1 MPLEGGGFDPGA
13 MIDGK
18 PNLQNVAG
26 CAIHSEMVK
35 SERMLISAW
44 WSKHQ
49 QTLDQAIVKRLLG
62 QTNASAGASSSP
74 GGNLRSSA
82 FPRQVPKGSSPMF
95 DPSHTGQHHIST
107 AASSA
112 YYAQTSIINEGER
125 YLPPTTWR
133 FAKKGIP
140 HYYGRTLHGVSA
152 DGTDTSYRAH

>member
-1 MPLEGGGFDPGA
+1 

-26 CAIHSEMVK
+26 CAIHSDIVK
-35 SERMLISAW
+35 RERMLISAW
-44 WSKHQ
+44 RRKHQ
-49 QTLDQAIVKRLLG
+49 QSLDQEIVKRLLG
-62 QTNASAGASSSP
+62 QTNASAAADSEP
-74 GGNLRSSA
+74 ERSARSGA
-82 FPRQVPKGSSPMF
+82 FPRQIPKGSSPMF
-95 DPSHTGQHHIST
+95 DPSHIGQHHIST

-133 FAKKGIP
+133 FGKKGIP
-140 HYYGRTLHGVSA
+140 HHYGRTLHGVSV

>member
-1 MPLEGGGFDPGA
+1 
-13 MIDGK
+13 MINGR

-26 CAIHSEMVK
+26 CAIHADIVK
-35 SERMLISAW
+35 SERALIAAW

-49 QTLDQAIVKRLLG
+49 QQSDQAIVKRLIG
-62 QTNASAGASSSP
+62 QTNASAAATSSPERNGRMGAS
-74 GGNLRSSA
+74 
-82 FPRQVPKGSSPMF
+82 PRQVPKASPMF
-95 DPSHTGQHHIST
+95 DPSYAGRHHVST
-107 AASSA
+107 SASSS
-112 YYAQTSIINEGER
+112 YYEQTSIINEGER